1 MCSDTLSHGAHV
13 GDAGSNFV
21 PNPFKPLFSVQSLAM
36 VLVVYFVLF
45 FILDFI
51 YFLYFSSLFVC
62 FKSHWKFD
70 IFDFTKLFNLVYF
83 LSNFII

>member
-51 YFLYFSSLFVC
+51 YFLYFSSLCLFVLRVIG
-62 FKSHWKFD
+62 SL
-70 IFDFTKLFNLVYF
+70 TF
-83 LSNFII
+83 LILLNYLI